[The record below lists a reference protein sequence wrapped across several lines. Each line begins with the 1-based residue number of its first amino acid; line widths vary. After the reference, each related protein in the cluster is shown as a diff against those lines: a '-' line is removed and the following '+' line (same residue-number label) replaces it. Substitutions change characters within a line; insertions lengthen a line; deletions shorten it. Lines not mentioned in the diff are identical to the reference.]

1 MHGFATSF
9 QITQFTWKYIYYNI
23 LYPVRQRKYIYY
35 NILYP
40 VRQSVDVTNY
50 WSNVDT
56 VQITESMNVEI
67 MQKIWCNVKIHKNI
81 QNNEVM

>member
-9 QITQFTWKYIYYNI
+9 QITQFMW
-23 LYPVRQRKYIYY
+23 KYIYY

-50 WSNVDT
+50 WINVNT

-67 MQKIWCNVKIHKNI
+67 LQKIWCNVKIHKNI